1 MQTKSYT
8 KWLAT
13 ILFYTLLTT
22 ACGTK
27 KALDTFDLNTEMP
40 ESPATTEDT
49 LLETE
54 ESIPYPNVENIDLDG
69 VDFRLF
75 YFSNAANH
83 AWTGIPTDFNPS
95 ETNGDVLN
103 DAVYHRNRT
112 VETLVNVN
120 FAEEE
125 APVGYDQL
133 GKALQTSVMAND
145 NLYDL
150 AFPNIVSIIGL
161 ADGGLLRDIQKLDMQ
176 IDAPYYDQKSIEE
189 MTIANKLFY
198 LESDITF
205 TDKLAAIV
213 TYFNKNI
220 TSDQGIPDLYETVQS
235 GEWTFDYMR
244 ILAEQVTEDVDG
256 NGMMDERDIY
266 GISCQN
272 DGSYYFLQAAGQRI
286 SEKDGDTLHF
296 VAGEEKAVT
305 VLQNAFD
312 LMHSNIYFNSQKYN
326 YKVGDIAAMYSENR
340 ALFLVRPLQTVFNL
354 REMTADFGII
364 PMPKYDAAD
373 TSYHTPSNIYPGII
387 LCVPQNSVNGS
398 YIALVTDLLA
408 AESYKK
414 VMPSFYDTVLD
425 SKLTRDKMSSEML
438 DLIFDNR
445 VYDFGLIWDFGG
457 FRTAI
462 VTPKPIEVA
471 STVMSVSAAAD
482 LQIQELYDRLSQ
494 VDG

>member
-22 ACGTK
+22 ACGTE

-235 GEWTFDYMR
+235 
-244 ILAEQVTEDVDG
+244 VDV
-256 NGMMDERDIY
+256 
-266 GISCQN
+266 
-272 DGSYYFLQAAGQRI
+272 
-286 SEKDGDTLHF
+286 
-296 VAGEEKAVT
+296 
-305 VLQNAFD
+305 
-312 LMHSNIYFNSQKYN
+312 
-326 YKVGDIAAMYSENR
+326 
-340 ALFLVRPLQTVFNL
+340 
-354 REMTADFGII
+354 
-364 PMPKYDAAD
+364 
-373 TSYHTPSNIYPGII
+373 
-387 LCVPQNSVNGS
+387 
-398 YIALVTDLLA
+398 
-408 AESYKK
+408 
-414 VMPSFYDTVLD
+414 
-425 SKLTRDKMSSEML
+425 
-438 DLIFDNR
+438 
-445 VYDFGLIWDFGG
+445 
-457 FRTAI
+457 
-462 VTPKPIEVA
+462 
-471 STVMSVSAAAD
+471 
-482 LQIQELYDRLSQ
+482 
-494 VDG
+494 